1 MSILS
6 VELVQVLLE
15 FEPKSTFKHD
25 FNFTIAW
32 EACLSRPSRYVAVQE
47 SVLLCLLI
55 VFVDV
60 VLDVS
65 KCCENLSLCY
75 TPELLYFDIWFAAD
89 SCSLEKLF
97 IGTDIPAGQLE

>member
-25 FNFTIAW
+25 FNFTIAR
-32 EACLSRPSRYVAVQE
+32 EACLSRSSGYVAVQE
-47 SVLLCLLI
+47 SVLLSLLI
-55 VFVDV
+55 VFIDI

-65 KCCENLSLCY
+65 KCSEDFFLCY
-75 TPELLYFDIWFAAD
+75 ALELLYFDILLATN

-97 IGTDIPAGQLE
+97 IGTDIPTSQLE